1 MYQSL
6 FVDAADTFIQY
17 INTLDLDEIEQLDN
31 GLKANAWGV
40 KLVVKIEDSVAL
52 LCIFQ
57 MFYDYSSRLPLTY
70 GLLVVPDG
78 EIPPGSEKIS
88 LKSLY
93 EMFKGTKSHGL
104 VFLYFLSALSIY
116 FGRDIR
122 LS

>member
-1 MYQSL
+1 
-6 FVDAADTFIQY
+6 
-17 INTLDLDEIEQLDN
+17 
-31 GLKANAWGV
+31 
-40 KLVVKIEDSVAL
+40 
-52 LCIFQ
+52 

>member
-1 MYQSL
+1 M
-6 FVDAADTFIQY
+6 
-17 INTLDLDEIEQLDN
+17 
-31 GLKANAWGV
+31 
-40 KLVVKIEDSVAL
+40 VKIEDSVAL